1 MIINYIC
8 NVSHLRSIFM
18 PVAIILGILIPQAH
32 VLAFLMPY
40 LIGLMM
46 VLTFVSRVPRQEHGE
61 TFKIV
66 LKASLMS
73 LVLALVLYGV
83 YRFFDLPKEFFLSGL
98 IIILAPPANA
108 APAMAKVLGG
118 NSILAL
124 KIFISGHV
132 VACFS
137 IPLLFG
143 YFTGTHEGFLTMA
156 KQIFGSIQPI
166 ITIPLSIAF
175 GLRAFYPEIARK
187 IVSLQKYTLVVW
199 MVSVFIILSK
209 ASHDIREMGFLSL
222 WESGMFPLLGGLSL
236 FLCVFLFWIGWLSAR
251 KKHPIE
257 GAQSMGQKNTTLIIW
272 ITQMYAGPIA
282 AIGPVFYVIWQNLV
296 LSWMSRGKKK

>member
-1 MIINYIC
+1 M
-8 NVSHLRSIFM
+8 SRLRSIFM
-18 PVAIILGILIPQAH
+18 PLAIILGILLPQAH

-40 LIGLMM
+40 LIGVMM
-46 VLTFVSRVPRQEHGE
+46 VLTFSSRVPRQVHGE

-66 LKASLMS
+66 LKSSLMS
-73 LVLALVLYGV
+73 LILAIVLFTV
-83 YRFFDLPKEFFLSGL
+83 YHLFDLPIEFFLSGL

-137 IPLLFG
+137 IPLVFG
-143 YFTGTHEGFLTMA
+143 YFTGSQEGFLTMA

-175 GLRAFYPEIARK
+175 GLRAFYPEIARR
-187 IVSLQKYTLVVW
+187 IVSFQKYTLVVW
-199 MVSVFIILSK
+199 MISVFIILAK
-209 ASHDIREMGFLSL
+209 ASHDIREMGFMSL
-222 WESGMFPLLGGLSL
+222 WQSGMFPLLGGLSL
-236 FLCVFLFWIGWLSAR
+236 FLCVFLFLIGWLSS
-251 KKHPIE
+251 KNKHPIE

-282 AIGPVFYVIWQNLV
+282 AIGPVFYVVWQNLV
-296 LSWMSRGKKK
+296 LSYMSRGKKNK

>member
-1 MIINYIC
+1 M
-8 NVSHLRSIFM
+8 SRLRSIFM
-18 PVAIILGILIPQAH
+18 PLAIILGILLPQAH
-32 VLAFLMPY
+32 VLSFLMPY
-40 LIGLMM
+40 LIGIMM
-46 VLTFVSRVPRQEHGE
+46 ILTFASRVPRQEHGE
-61 TFKIV
+61 TFGIV
-66 LKASLMS
+66 LKSSLMS
-73 LVLALVLYGV
+73 LLLIVLLYFT
-83 YRFFDLPKEFFLSGL
+83 YRFFNLPKEFFLAGL
-98 IIILAPPANA
+98 IIVLAPPANA
-108 APAMAKVLGG
+108 APAMAKILGG

-132 VACFS
+132 IACIS

-143 YFTGTHEGFLTMA
+143 YFTNTDESFIGMS

-175 GLRAFYPEIARK
+175 GLRAFYPEIARR
-187 IVSLQKYTLVVW
+187 IVSFQKYTLVVW
-199 MVSVFIILSK
+199 MVSVFIIIAK
-209 ASHDIREMGFLSL
+209 ASYDIREMGFMSL

-236 FLCVFLFWIGWLSAR
+236 FLCVFLFFMGWLSSR

-282 AIGPVFYVIWQNLV
+282 AIGPVFYVVWQNLV
-296 LSWMSRGKKK
+296 LSYMSRGKKNKKD